1 MRLAVNIDHFATLR
15 EARKGREPEPAL
27 VALLAE
33 QAGAHGIVC
42 HIRSDRRHIRERD
55 LRVLRATVKTK
66 LNVEMAATDEM
77 KAIALDIKPDVV
89 SLVPERPE
97 ELTTEGGLKVTG
109 GGKRLGAHVKALKK
123 AGIRTSIFIDP
134 DLREIGAAAGL
145 GVDLI
150 EINTGKYADLG
161 PDPERDK
168 ALAAVQRAAEFGA
181 SKGLEIHG
189 GHGLDYQNVGP
200 IVAIPQMTELSIG
213 FSIVARAAVVGIER
227 AVKDMLALLGTC
239 TVGTCP
245 P

>member
-15 EARKGREPEPAL
+15 EARKATEPEPVL

-42 HIRSDRRHIRERD
+42 HIRSDRRHIKERD
-55 LRVLRATVKTK
+55 LRLLRGTVKTK

-77 KAIALDIKPDVV
+77 KAVALEVRPDVV

-97 ELTTEGGLKVTG
+97 ELTTEGGLKVSG
-109 GGKRLGAHVKALKK
+109 ASRRLAAHVKELRQ
-123 AGIRTSIFIDP
+123 AGIRVSIFIDP
-134 DLREIGAAAGL
+134 DLREIGAAAAI

-150 EINTGKYADLG
+150 EINTGKYADLKPG
-161 PDPERDK
+161 PDRDK
-168 ALAAVQRAAEFGA
+168 ALAAVQRAAEFGQ

-189 GHGLDYQNVGP
+189 GHGLDYHNVGP

-213 FSIVARAAVVGIER
+213 FSIVARAAVVGVKE
-227 AVKDMLALLGTC
+227 AVREMLALLGAWT
-239 TVGTCP
+239 
-245 P
+245 